1 MCFMCKI
8 NEYNS
13 NTLDIGGGLWLYSRN
28 LKFRDFFGRK
38 ERERE
43 KKKEIEKRRGLLT
56 KAMC

>member
-1 MCFMCKI
+1 MCFMCKR

-13 NTLDIGGGLWLYSRN
+13 NTLGIRGGLWLYCRSN
-28 LKFRDFFGRK
+28 LQFCDFFRK
-38 ERERE
+38 KRER

>member
-13 NTLDIGGGLWLYSRN
+13 NTLGIRGGLWLYFRN
-28 LKFRDFFGRK
+28 LKFCDFFRK
-38 ERERE
+38 KRERE

>member
-13 NTLDIGGGLWLYSRN
+13 NTLGIRGGLWLYCRN
-28 LKFRDFFGRK
+28 LKFCDFFGRK
-38 ERERE
+38 EREKKRKE
-43 KKKEIEKRRGLLT
+43 KKEKRRGLLT